1 MHEPEFTLA
10 LETGMRRGELY
21 SLDWDRVDLKRRQLL
36 LLRTKNGTARVVIL
50 TTAAV
55 AALEEL
61 KERSDLAPSVCLTR
75 YGEPTASPC
84 AWFELVMQEA
94 VKENPLLHDVTWHI
108 FRHTYISRLVMA
120 GVDLRTV
127 QELAGHKDI
136 KMTVRYAHLAPAHK
150 LAAVDRLTEYR
161 LEQEQ
166 AESRQKSLPAS
177 VAT

>member
-1 MHEPEFTLA
+1 
-10 LETGMRRGELY
+10 
-21 SLDWDRVDLKRRQLL
+21 
-36 LLRTKNGTARVVIL
+36 
-50 TTAAV
+50 
-55 AALEEL
+55 
-61 KERSDLAPSVCLTR
+61 
-75 YGEPTASPC
+75 
-84 AWFELVMQEA
+84 
-94 VKENPLLHDVTWHI
+94 LLHDVTWHI

-127 QELAGHKDI
+127 QELAGHEDI

-177 VAT
+177 VAA